1 MAKTIQEQY
10 NQIKK
15 GKGSKEIFLKEVK
28 RNYPHMIVNS
38 ATFKQAEE
46 ILLNRSVITE
56 KLAGIANPT
65 NTKDWF
71 GIFNKN
77 MEIIKEANPK
87 NPNRY
92 PPLHIAQTKESKADE
107 ARKADNKKVDKALV
121 DLETKGYD
129 YKDLKNIDNLNG
141 EEVRLGLKFEMD
153 KVRNTVSDADLGDAI
168 KKAQEL
174 VVKNLSSDPLY
185 YIKNAAFGIEGIGY
199 TDEAPGIT
207 ASKSDKMEK
216 VKLKENKMIS
226 LLNILENGP
235 LGEKPVAKKKKVK
248 KETLDSKLA
257 EIDKQS
263 QIVALEA
270 KIAHVDE
277 IIEKKNTRLS
287 MVTEDENLSEL
298 ADKAKIKLM
307 QREVKDLEKRKMK
320 MEKLYEKMSGKGYKK
335 PVVDEDLGSSNITTN
350 ASTDSDTSS
359 ANSFKNNANDP
370 TAYDKHSID
379 EDEEIDEVVT
389 KGQNQ
394 GSNSGSNDNAS
405 GQYSNENSNIS
416 TTHRR

>member
-15 GKGSKEIFLKEVK
+15 GKGSKELFLKEVK

-38 ATFKQAEE
+38 ATFDQAEE
-46 ILLNRSVITE
+46 ILLNRSVLSENIAGVVNMTTE
-56 KLAGIANPT
+56 KP
-65 NTKDWF
+65 DWF
-71 GIFNKN
+71 KIFDEN

-92 PPLHIAQTKESKADE
+92 PPLHIEQTKESKADE
-107 ARKADNKKVDKALV
+107 ARKADNKKVDKTLV

-129 YKDLKNIDNLNG
+129 YKDDKNIDNLNG
-141 EEVRLGLKFEMD
+141 EEFRLGLKFEMD
-153 KVRNTVSDADLGDAI
+153 KVRETVSDADLGDAI
-168 KKAQEL
+168 EKAKKL
-174 VVKNLSSDPLY
+174 VAKNLASDPLY
-185 YIKNAAFGIEGIGY
+185 YIKNAAFGVEGIGY

-207 ASKSDKMEK
+207 ASKSDQMEK

-226 LLNILENGP
+226 LINILENGP

-263 QIVALEA
+263 QIVALET

-277 IIEKKNTRLS
+277 IIEKKQARLT

-298 ADKAKIKLM
+298 ADKAKIKAM
-307 QREVKDLEKRKMK
+307 QREVKDLSKRKMK
-320 MEKLYEKMSGKGYKK
+320 MEKLYEKMSGKKYQKQEV
-335 PVVDEDLGSSNITTN
+335 VVDEDLESSNYAG
-350 ASTDSDTSS
+350 ASNSDKSEE
-359 ANSFKNNANDP
+359 AFKNNANEKV
-370 TAYDKHSID
+370 A
-379 EDEEIDEVVT
+379 EES
-389 KGQNQ
+389 NA
-394 GSNSGSNDNAS
+394 GSNEGSDENSN
-405 GQYSNENSNIS
+405 YNSNENPESYSGLKKFREN
-416 TTHRR
+416 

>member
-10 NQIKK
+10 NQINK
-15 GKGSKEIFLKEVK
+15 GKGSKELFLKEVK

-38 ATFKQAEE
+38 ATYKQAEE

-56 KLAGIANPT
+56 NLAGVVNPT
-65 NTKDWF
+65 KSTDWF
-71 GIFNKN
+71 KVFNDN
-77 MEIIKEANPK
+77 MDIIKE
-87 NPNRY
+87 
-92 PPLHIAQTKESKADE
+92 ESAAAKKDE
-107 ARKADNKKVDKALV
+107 AIKAEVKEPNKDVV
-121 DLETKGYD
+121 ELEIKGFD
-129 YKDLKNIDNLNG
+129 YKDNKNIDNLNG
-141 EEVRLGLKFEMD
+141 EEFRLGLKFEMD
-153 KVRNTVSDADLGDAI
+153 KVRETVSDADLGDAI
-168 KKAQEL
+168 EKAKKL
-174 VVKNLSSDPLY
+174 VAKNLASDPLY
-185 YIKNAAFGIEGIGY
+185 YIKNAAFGVEGIGY

-257 EIDKQS
+257 EIDKES
-263 QIVALEA
+263 SVVALEA

-298 ADKAKIKLM
+298 VDKTKIKAM
-307 QREVKDLEKRKMK
+307 QREVKDLERRKMK
-320 MEKLYEKMSGKGYKK
+320 MEKLYEKMTGKGYKK
-335 PVVDEDLGSSNITTN
+335 PEMVDEQDAIGWNKAN
-350 ASTDSDTSS
+350 GMS
-359 ANSFKNNANDP
+359 ADYAPRKVGQEKFEEGK
-370 TAYDKHSID
+370 D
-379 EDEEIDEVVT
+379 EDIDEVVT

-394 GSNSGSNDNAS
+394 GSNSGSNSQSDE
-405 GQYSNENSNIS
+405 YSNENSNIS

>member
-15 GKGSKEIFLKEVK
+15 GKGNKEIFLKEVK

-38 ATFKQAEE
+38 ATFNQAEK
-46 ILLNRSVITE
+46 ILLQRSVITE
-56 KLAGIANPT
+56 NLAGIANPT

-92 PPLHIAQTKESKADE
+92 PPLHIAQTDASKADE
-107 ARKADNKKVDKALV
+107 SRKADASKPDKDV
-121 DLETKGYD
+121 VELEVKGFD
-129 YKDLKNIDNLNG
+129 YKDDKNVDNLNG
-141 EEVRLGLKFEMD
+141 EEFRLGLKFEMD
-153 KVRNTVSDADLGDAI
+153 KVRETVSDADLGDAI
-168 KKAQEL
+168 EKAKKL
-174 VVKNLSSDPLY
+174 VAKNLASDPLY
-185 YIKNAAFGIEGIGY
+185 YIKNAAFGVEGIGY

-207 ASKSDKMEK
+207 ASKSDQMEK

-226 LLNILENGP
+226 LINILENGP

-263 QIVALEA
+263 QIVALET

-277 IIEKKNTRLS
+277 IIEKKQARLT

-307 QREVKDLEKRKMK
+307 QREVKDLEKRKLK

-335 PVVDEDLGSSNITTN
+335 PVVDEDLGSSNYAG
-350 ASTDSDTSS
+350 ASNSDTSER
-359 ANSFKNNANDP
+359 AFRNNEN
-370 TAYDKHSID
+370 
-379 EDEEIDEVVT
+379 EEIAEES
-389 KGQNQ
+389 NA
-394 GSNSGSNDNAS
+394 GSNEGSDENSN
-405 GQYSNENSNIS
+405 YNSNENPESYSGLKKFSEN
-416 TTHRR
+416 

>member
-10 NQIKK
+10 NQINK
-15 GKGSKEIFLKEVK
+15 GKGSKELFLKEVK

-38 ATFKQAEE
+38 ATYKQAEE

-56 KLAGIANPT
+56 NLAGVVNPT
-65 NTKDWF
+65 KSTDWF
-71 GIFNKN
+71 KVFNDN

-107 ARKADNKKVDKALV
+107 ARKADNKKVDKTLV

-129 YKDLKNIDNLNG
+129 YKDDKNIDNLNG
-141 EEVRLGLKFEMD
+141 EEFRLGLKFEMD
-153 KVRNTVSDADLGDAI
+153 KVRETVSDADLGDAI
-168 KKAQEL
+168 EKAKKL
-174 VVKNLSSDPLY
+174 VAKNLASDPLY
-185 YIKNAAFGIEGIGY
+185 YIKNAAFGVEGIGY
-199 TDEAPGIT
+199 TDEAPGLT
-207 ASKSDKMEK
+207 ASKSDQMEK

-257 EIDKQS
+257 EIDKAS
-263 QIVALEA
+263 SVVALEA

-298 ADKAKIKLM
+298 VDKTKIKAM
-307 QREVKDLEKRKMK
+307 QREVKDLERRKMK
-320 MEKLYEKMSGKGYKK
+320 MEKLYEKMTGKGYKK
-335 PVVDEDLGSSNITTN
+335 PITDVDEDMESSNYAG
-350 ASTDSDTSS
+350 ASNSDTTER
-359 ANSFKNNANDP
+359 AFKNNANEKV
-370 TAYDKHSID
+370 A
-379 EDEEIDEVVT
+379 EE
-389 KGQNQ
+389 
-394 GSNSGSNDNAS
+394 SNAG
-405 GQYSNENSNIS
+405 SNENSNDNS
-416 TTHRR
+416 NYNSNDNPESYSGLKKFREN

>member
-10 NQIKK
+10 NQINK
-15 GKGSKEIFLKEVK
+15 GKGSKELFLKEVK

-38 ATFKQAEE
+38 ATYKQAEE

-56 KLAGIANPT
+56 NLAGVVNPT
-65 NTKDWF
+65 KSTDWF
-71 GIFNKN
+71 KVFNDN

-107 ARKADNKKVDKALV
+107 ARKADNKKVDKTLV

-129 YKDLKNIDNLNG
+129 YKDDKNIDNLNG
-141 EEVRLGLKFEMD
+141 EEFRLGLKFEMD
-153 KVRNTVSDADLGDAI
+153 KVRETVSDADLGDAI
-168 KKAQEL
+168 EKAKKL
-174 VVKNLSSDPLY
+174 VAKNLASDPLY
-185 YIKNAAFGIEGIGY
+185 YIKNAAFGVEGIGY

-257 EIDKQS
+257 EIDKAS
-263 QIVALEA
+263 SVVALEA

-298 ADKAKIKLM
+298 VDKTKIKAM
-307 QREVKDLEKRKMK
+307 QREVKDLERRKMK
-320 MEKLYEKMSGKGYKK
+320 MEKLYEKMTGKGYKK
-335 PVVDEDLGSSNITTN
+335 PITDVDEDMESSNYAG
-350 ASTDSDTSS
+350 ASNSDTTER
-359 ANSFKNNANDP
+359 AFKNNANEKV
-370 TAYDKHSID
+370 A
-379 EDEEIDEVVT
+379 EE
-389 KGQNQ
+389 
-394 GSNSGSNDNAS
+394 SNAG
-405 GQYSNENSNIS
+405 SNENSNDNS
-416 TTHRR
+416 NYNSNDNPESYSGLKKFREN

>member
-10 NQIKK
+10 NQINK
-15 GKGSKEIFLKEVK
+15 GKGSKELFLKEVK

-38 ATFKQAEE
+38 ATYKQAEE

-56 KLAGIANPT
+56 NLAGVVNPT
-65 NTKDWF
+65 KSTDWF
-71 GIFNKN
+71 KVFNDN

-107 ARKADNKKVDKALV
+107 ARKADNKKVDKTLV

-129 YKDLKNIDNLNG
+129 YKDDKNIDNLNG
-141 EEVRLGLKFEMD
+141 EEFRLGLKFEMD
-153 KVRNTVSDADLGDAI
+153 KVRETVSDADLGDAI
-168 KKAQEL
+168 EKARKL
-174 VVKNLSSDPLY
+174 VAKNLASDPLY
-185 YIKNAAFGIEGIGY
+185 YIKNAAFGVEGIGY
-199 TDEAPGIT
+199 TDEAPGLT

-257 EIDKQS
+257 EIDKAS
-263 QIVALEA
+263 SVVALEA

-298 ADKAKIKLM
+298 VDKTKIKAM
-307 QREVKDLEKRKMK
+307 QREVKDLERRKMK
-320 MEKLYEKMSGKGYKK
+320 MEKLYEKMTGKGYKK
-335 PVVDEDLGSSNITTN
+335 PITDVDEDMESSNYAG
-350 ASTDSDTSS
+350 ASNSDTTER
-359 ANSFKNNANDP
+359 AFKNNANEKV
-370 TAYDKHSID
+370 A
-379 EDEEIDEVVT
+379 EE
-389 KGQNQ
+389 
-394 GSNSGSNDNAS
+394 SNAG
-405 GQYSNENSNIS
+405 SNENSNDNS
-416 TTHRR
+416 NYNSNDNPESYSGLKKFREN

>member
-56 KLAGIANPT
+56 NLASIANPT

-77 MEIIKEANPK
+77 MEIIKEQNPK

-129 YKDLKNIDNLNG
+129 YKDDKNIDNLNG
-141 EEVRLGLKFEMD
+141 EEFRLGLKFEMD
-153 KVRNTVSDADLGDAI
+153 KVRETVSDADLGDAI
-168 KKAQEL
+168 EKAKQL
-174 VVKNLSSDPLY
+174 VAKNLASDPLY
-185 YIKNAAFGIEGIGY
+185 YVKNAAFGVEGIGY

-235 LGEKPVAKKKKVK
+235 LGEKPVAKKKVK

-263 QIVALEA
+263 QVVALEA

-298 ADKAKIKLM
+298 VDKTKIKAM
-307 QREVKDLEKRKMK
+307 QREVKDLERRKLK
-320 MEKLYEKMSGKGYKK
+320 MEKLYEKMTGKGYKK
-335 PVVDEDLGSSNITTN
+335 PVVDEDMGSSNYAG
-350 ASTDSDTSS
+350 ASNSDTSER
-359 ANSFKNNANDP
+359 AFRNN
-370 TAYDKHSID
+370 K
-379 EDEEIDEVVT
+379 DEEIAEESNAGSDE
-389 KGQNQ
+389 G
-394 GSNSGSNDNAS
+394 
-405 GQYSNENSNIS
+405 SNENSNYNS
-416 TTHRR
+416 NENPESYSGLKKFREN

>member
-10 NQIKK
+10 NQINK
-15 GKGSKEIFLKEVK
+15 GKGSKELFLKEVK

-38 ATFKQAEE
+38 ATYKQAEE

-56 KLAGIANPT
+56 NLAGVVNPT
-65 NTKDWF
+65 KSTDWF
-71 GIFNKN
+71 KVFNDN
-77 MEIIKEANPK
+77 MDIIKE
-87 NPNRY
+87 
-92 PPLHIAQTKESKADE
+92 ESAAAKKDE
-107 ARKADNKKVDKALV
+107 AIKAEVKEPNKDVV
-121 DLETKGYD
+121 ELEIKGFD
-129 YKDLKNIDNLNG
+129 YKDNKNIDNLNG
-141 EEVRLGLKFEMD
+141 EEFRLGLKFEMD
-153 KVRNTVSDADLGDAI
+153 KVRETVSDADLGDAI
-168 KKAQEL
+168 EKAKKL
-174 VVKNLSSDPLY
+174 VAKNLASDPLY
-185 YIKNAAFGIEGIGY
+185 YIKNAAFGVEGIGY

-235 LGEKPVAKKKKVK
+235 LGEKPVAKKKKIK
-248 KETLDSKLA
+248 KETLDSRLA

-263 QIVALEA
+263 SIVALEA

-298 ADKAKIKLM
+298 VDKTKIKAM
-307 QREVKDLEKRKMK
+307 QREVKDLERRKMK
-320 MEKLYEKMSGKGYKK
+320 MEKLYEKMTGKGYKK
-335 PVVDEDLGSSNITTN
+335 PEMVDEQDAIGWNKAN
-350 ASTDSDTSS
+350 GMS
-359 ANSFKNNANDP
+359 ADYAPRKVGQEKFEEGK
-370 TAYDKHSID
+370 D
-379 EDEEIDEVVT
+379 EDIDEVVT

-394 GSNSGSNDNAS
+394 GSNSGSNSQSDE
-405 GQYSNENSNIS
+405 YSNENSNIS

>member
-10 NQIKK
+10 NQINK
-15 GKGSKEIFLKEVK
+15 GKGSKELFLKEVK

-38 ATFKQAEE
+38 ATYKQAEE

-56 KLAGIANPT
+56 NLAGVVNPT
-65 NTKDWF
+65 KSTDWF
-71 GIFNKN
+71 KVFNDN

-107 ARKADNKKVDKALV
+107 ARKADNKKVDKTLV

-129 YKDLKNIDNLNG
+129 YKDDKNIDNLNG
-141 EEVRLGLKFEMD
+141 EEFRLGLKFEMD
-153 KVRNTVSDADLGDAI
+153 KVRETVSDADLGDAI
-168 KKAQEL
+168 EKARKL
-174 VVKNLSSDPLY
+174 VAKNLASDPLY

-199 TDEAPGIT
+199 TDEAPGLT

-298 ADKAKIKLM
+298 VDKTKIKAM
-307 QREVKDLEKRKMK
+307 QREVKDLERRKMK
-320 MEKLYEKMSGKGYKK
+320 MEKLYEKMTGKGYKK
-335 PVVDEDLGSSNITTN
+335 PVVDEDMGSSNYAG
-350 ASTDSDTSS
+350 ASNSDTSER
-359 ANSFKNNANDP
+359 AFRNN
-370 TAYDKHSID
+370 K
-379 EDEEIDEVVT
+379 DEEIAEESNAGSDE
-389 KGQNQ
+389 G
-394 GSNSGSNDNAS
+394 
-405 GQYSNENSNIS
+405 SNENSNYNS
-416 TTHRR
+416 NENPESYSGLKKFRQNN

>member
-56 KLAGIANPT
+56 NLAGIANPT

-107 ARKADNKKVDKALV
+107 ARKADNKKVDKTLV

-129 YKDLKNIDNLNG
+129 YKDDKNIDNLNG
-141 EEVRLGLKFEMD
+141 EEFRLGLKFEMD
-153 KVRNTVSDADLGDAI
+153 KVRETVSDADLGDAI
-168 KKAQEL
+168 EKARKL
-174 VVKNLSSDPLY
+174 VAKNLASDPLY

-199 TDEAPGIT
+199 TDEAPGLT

-257 EIDKQS
+257 EIDKAS
-263 QIVALEA
+263 SVVALEA

-298 ADKAKIKLM
+298 VDKTKIKAM
-307 QREVKDLEKRKMK
+307 QREVKDLERRKMK
-320 MEKLYEKMSGKGYKK
+320 MEKLYEKMTGKGYKK
-335 PVVDEDLGSSNITTN
+335 PITDVDEDMESSNYAG
-350 ASTDSDTSS
+350 ASNSDTTER
-359 ANSFKNNANDP
+359 AFKNNANEKV
-370 TAYDKHSID
+370 A
-379 EDEEIDEVVT
+379 EE
-389 KGQNQ
+389 
-394 GSNSGSNDNAS
+394 SNAG
-405 GQYSNENSNIS
+405 SNENSNDNS
-416 TTHRR
+416 NYNSNDNPESYSGLKKFREN

>member
-10 NQIKK
+10 NQINK
-15 GKGSKEIFLKEVK
+15 GKGSKELFLKEVK

-38 ATFKQAEE
+38 ATYKQAEE

-56 KLAGIANPT
+56 NLAGVVNPT
-65 NTKDWF
+65 KSTDWF
-71 GIFNKN
+71 KVFNDN

-107 ARKADNKKVDKALV
+107 ARKADNKKVDKTLV

-129 YKDLKNIDNLNG
+129 YKDDKNIDNLNG
-141 EEVRLGLKFEMD
+141 EEFRLGLKFEMD
-153 KVRNTVSDADLGDAI
+153 KVRETVSDADLGDAI
-168 KKAQEL
+168 EKAKKL
-174 VVKNLSSDPLY
+174 VAKNLASDPLY

-257 EIDKQS
+257 EIDSAS
-263 QIVALEA
+263 QVVALEA

-287 MVTEDENLSEL
+287 MVTEDENLCEL
-298 ADKAKIKLM
+298 VDKTKIKAM
-307 QREVKDLEKRKMK
+307 QREVKDLERRKMK
-320 MEKLYEKMSGKGYKK
+320 MEKLYEKMTGKGYKK
-335 PVVDEDLGSSNITTN
+335 PVVDEDMGSSNYAG
-350 ASTDSDTSS
+350 ASNSDTSER
-359 ANSFKNNANDP
+359 AFRNN
-370 TAYDKHSID
+370 K
-379 EDEEIDEVVT
+379 DEEIAEESNAGSDE
-389 KGQNQ
+389 G
-394 GSNSGSNDNAS
+394 
-405 GQYSNENSNIS
+405 SNENSNYNS
-416 TTHRR
+416 NENPESYSGLKKFRQNN

>member
-10 NQIKK
+10 NQINK
-15 GKGSKEIFLKEVK
+15 GKGSKELFLKEVK

-38 ATFKQAEE
+38 ATYKQAEE

-56 KLAGIANPT
+56 NLAGVVNPT
-65 NTKDWF
+65 KSTDWF
-71 GIFNKN
+71 KVFNDN

-107 ARKADNKKVDKALV
+107 ARKADNKKVDKTLV

-129 YKDLKNIDNLNG
+129 YKDDKNIDNLNG
-141 EEVRLGLKFEMD
+141 EEFRLGLKFEMD
-153 KVRNTVSDADLGDAI
+153 KVRETVSDADLGDAI
-168 KKAQEL
+168 EKAKKL
-174 VVKNLSSDPLY
+174 VAKNLASDPLY
-185 YIKNAAFGIEGIGY
+185 YIKNAAFGVEGIGY

-235 LGEKPVAKKKKVK
+235 LGEKPVAKKKVK

-277 IIEKKNTRLS
+277 IIEKKNARLS

-298 ADKAKIKLM
+298 VDKTKIKVM
-307 QREVKDLEKRKMK
+307 QREVRDLEKRKVK
-320 MEKLYEKMSGKGYKK
+320 MERLYEKMCGKGYKK
-335 PVVDEDLGSSNITTN
+335 PVVDEDLGSSNYAG
-350 ASTDSDTSS
+350 ASNSDTSER
-359 ANSFKNNANDP
+359 AFRNNEN
-370 TAYDKHSID
+370 
-379 EDEEIDEVVT
+379 EEIAEESNAGSDE
-389 KGQNQ
+389 G
-394 GSNSGSNDNAS
+394 
-405 GQYSNENSNIS
+405 SNENSNENS
-416 TTHRR
+416 NDNPESYSGLKKFREN

>member
-10 NQIKK
+10 NQINK
-15 GKGSKEIFLKEVK
+15 GKGSKELFLKEVK

-38 ATFKQAEE
+38 ATYKQAEE

-56 KLAGIANPT
+56 NLAGVVNPT
-65 NTKDWF
+65 KSTDWF
-71 GIFNKN
+71 KVFNDN

-107 ARKADNKKVDKALV
+107 ARKADNKKVDKTLV

-129 YKDLKNIDNLNG
+129 YKDDKNIDNLNG
-141 EEVRLGLKFEMD
+141 EEFRLGLKFEMD
-153 KVRNTVSDADLGDAI
+153 KVRETVSDADLGDAI
-168 KKAQEL
+168 EKAKKL
-174 VVKNLSSDPLY
+174 VAKNLASDPLY
-185 YIKNAAFGIEGIGY
+185 YIKNAAFGVEGIGY

-257 EIDKQS
+257 EIDKAS
-263 QIVALEA
+263 SVVALEA

-298 ADKAKIKLM
+298 VDKTKIKAM
-307 QREVKDLEKRKMK
+307 QREVKDLERRKMK
-320 MEKLYEKMSGKGYKK
+320 MEKLYEKMTGKGYKK
-335 PVVDEDLGSSNITTN
+335 PVVDEDMGSSNYAG
-350 ASTDSDTSS
+350 ASNSDTSER
-359 ANSFKNNANDP
+359 AFRNN
-370 TAYDKHSID
+370 K
-379 EDEEIDEVVT
+379 DEEIAEESNAGSDE
-389 KGQNQ
+389 G
-394 GSNSGSNDNAS
+394 
-405 GQYSNENSNIS
+405 SNENSNYNS
-416 TTHRR
+416 NENPESYSGLKKFRQNN

>member
-10 NQIKK
+10 NQINK
-15 GKGSKEIFLKEVK
+15 GKGSKELFLKEVK

-38 ATFKQAEE
+38 ATYKQAEE

-56 KLAGIANPT
+56 NLAGVVNPT
-65 NTKDWF
+65 KSTDWF
-71 GIFNKN
+71 KVFNDN

-107 ARKADNKKVDKALV
+107 ARKADNKKVDKTLV

-129 YKDLKNIDNLNG
+129 YKDDKNIDNLNG
-141 EEVRLGLKFEMD
+141 EEFRLGLKFEMD
-153 KVRNTVSDADLGDAI
+153 KVRETVSDADLGDAI
-168 KKAQEL
+168 EKAKKL
-174 VVKNLSSDPLY
+174 VAKNLASDPLY
-185 YIKNAAFGIEGIGY
+185 YIKNAAFGVEGIGY

-257 EIDKQS
+257 EIDKAS
-263 QIVALEA
+263 SVVALEA

-298 ADKAKIKLM
+298 VDKTKIKVM
-307 QREVKDLEKRKMK
+307 QREVRDLEKRKVK
-320 MEKLYEKMSGKGYKK
+320 MERLYEKMCGKGYKK
-335 PVVDEDLGSSNITTN
+335 PITDVDEDMESSNYAG
-350 ASTDSDTSS
+350 ASNSDTTER
-359 ANSFKNNANDP
+359 AFKNNANEKV
-370 TAYDKHSID
+370 A
-379 EDEEIDEVVT
+379 EE
-389 KGQNQ
+389 
-394 GSNSGSNDNAS
+394 SNAG
-405 GQYSNENSNIS
+405 SNENSNDNS
-416 TTHRR
+416 NYNSNDNPESYSGLKKFREN

>member
-10 NQIKK
+10 NQINK
-15 GKGSKEIFLKEVK
+15 GKGSKELFLKEVK

-38 ATFKQAEE
+38 ATYKQAEE

-56 KLAGIANPT
+56 NLAGVVNPT
-65 NTKDWF
+65 KSTDWF
-71 GIFNKN
+71 KVFNDN

-107 ARKADNKKVDKALV
+107 ARKADNKKVDKTLV

-129 YKDLKNIDNLNG
+129 YKDDKNIDNLNG
-141 EEVRLGLKFEMD
+141 EEFRLGLKFEMD
-153 KVRNTVSDADLGDAI
+153 KVRETVSDADLGDAI
-168 KKAQEL
+168 EKARKL
-174 VVKNLSSDPLY
+174 VAKNLASDPLY
-185 YIKNAAFGIEGIGY
+185 YIKNAAFGVEGIGY

-248 KETLDSKLA
+248 KETLDSRLA

-335 PVVDEDLGSSNITTN
+335 PVVDEDMGSSNYAG
-350 ASTDSDTSS
+350 ASNSDTSER
-359 ANSFKNNANDP
+359 AFRNN
-370 TAYDKHSID
+370 K
-379 EDEEIDEVVT
+379 DEEIAEESNAGSDE
-389 KGQNQ
+389 G
-394 GSNSGSNDNAS
+394 
-405 GQYSNENSNIS
+405 SNENSNYNS
-416 TTHRR
+416 NENPESYSGLKKFRQNN